1 MKFHFAL
8 TKILT
13 KTLSEITKAR
23 LADEPAIS
31 EPHNVVMIPHPVL
44 GSLTR
49 ICKSELTY
57 SQIYLWIG
65 SMKETPLYFYLKEN
79 PVNIISPMVKISEP
93 RLLSLEETS
102 EVAFKNYFG
111 DNFLYIQKQS
121 EDNSKLSTDALAVN
135 ESKFQSRS
143 FHGFFSCA

>member
-1 MKFHFAL
+1 
-8 TKILT
+8 
-13 KTLSEITKAR
+13 
-23 LADEPAIS
+23 
-31 EPHNVVMIPHPVL
+31 
-44 GSLTR
+44 
-49 ICKSELTY
+49 
-57 SQIYLWIG
+57 
-65 SMKETPLYFYLKEN
+65 MKETPLYFYLKEN

-121 EDNSKLSTDALAVN
+121 EDNSKLTTDALAVN